1 MEMTKRERRAA
12 RAFDYSRPAMKHDV
26 RFLSFLGRGWCVGW
40 GCVAV
45 LLFVG
50 SRRGGVKKKKNQG
63 DEGWAHT
70 AHHRTTQ
77 GLRRQN

>member
-26 RFLSFLGRGWCVGW
+26 RFLSFLGRGWCVG
-40 GCVAV
+40 CCCE
-45 LLFVG
+45 LLLVW
-50 SRRGGVKKKKNQG
+50 GGVKNEG
-63 DEGWAHT
+63 DGGWAHT

>member
-12 RAFDYSRPAMKHDV
+12 RAFDDSRPAMKHDV
-26 RFLSFLGRGWCVGW
+26 RSFISRSRLVCWLGLCC
-40 GCVAV
+40 CVAV
-45 LLFVG
+45 CWFQAG
-50 SRRGGVKKKKNQG
+50 RCEKQG